1 MMTKRTMT
9 IGVTLPDLT
18 NPFFPSL
25 VRGIQAEARR
35 SGYTVTLVETD
46 WQAANENQAV
56 EILRRQS
63 VDGIILVDASLVEFL
78 THTLL
83 EAHIPL
89 VLLNKGVERQAVAQV
104 TVNNYKG
111 ATDAME
117 WMFSRGHRR
126 IGFLAGPPNV
136 ASANQRLRAYLD
148 HMGWETIAVED
159 VDKHPELPIT
169 RADLEF
175 AGGQR
180 AAQGLLQKHPDLTCL
195 FAANDLS
202 ALGAL
207 SYLASQG
214 IKVPEHIALVGF
226 DDILMASLVHPA
238 LTTVRQPVYDM
249 GVAGARLLLERIEH
263 PESEVRRQVFDPV
276 LVVRQS
282 C

>member
-46 WQAANENQAV
+46 WQAANEKQAV

-126 IGFLAGPPNV
+126 IAFLPAPPHLAPSNHRFPPN
-136 ASANQRLRAYLD
+136 
-148 HMGWETIAVED
+148 
-159 VDKHPELPIT
+159 
-169 RADLEF
+169 
-175 AGGQR
+175 
-180 AAQGLLQKHPDLTCL
+180 
-195 FAANDLS
+195 
-202 ALGAL
+202 
-207 SYLASQG
+207 
-214 IKVPEHIALVGF
+214 
-226 DDILMASLVHPA
+226 PA
-238 LTTVRQPVYDM
+238 P
-249 GVAGARLLLERIEH
+249 
-263 PESEVRRQVFDPV
+263 
-276 LVVRQS
+276 
-282 C
+282 